1 MNKKFIFL
9 LFTILMTISLI
20 SCREITDEPSEPVVF
35 NPTPA
40 AKEMVMAGAAPVV
53 EVVIVGDPESGSEW
67 FLNEGCN
74 ACHSTG
80 ADKLVGPGFAGIYE
94 RAATRTGYS
103 SSEDYIE
110 ASIRY
115 PGEYIVEGYSNLM
128 PASWEEAEKQE
139 IADIIAY
146 LKTLK

>member
-1 MNKKFIFL
+1 MNKNFL
-9 LFTILMTISLI
+9 FLFFLILMSITLI
-20 SCREITDEPSEPVVF
+20 SCREVTEVPSDPIVF

-53 EVVIVGDPESGSEW
+53 EVVIVGDPSSGSEW
-67 FLNEGCN
+67 FINEGCN

-80 ADKLVGPGFAGIYE
+80 ADKIVGPGFAGIYD
-94 RAATRTGYS
+94 RGATRVGYS
-103 SSEDYIE
+103 SSDDYIE

-128 PASWEEAEKQE
+128 PASWEESEKQE

>member
-1 MNKKFIFL
+1 MNKKIIVF
-9 LFTILMTISLI
+9 LFTVLPTFGAI
-20 SCREITDEPSEPVVF
+20 SCREVTEAPSDPVVF
-35 NPTPA
+35 EPTPA
-40 AKEMVMAGAAPVV
+40 AKEMVMAGAAPEI
-53 EVVIVGDPESGSEW
+53 EVVIVGVPESGSEW

-80 ADKLVGPGFAGIYE
+80 AEKIVGPGFAGIYE
-94 RAATRTGYS
+94 RAASRGYS
-103 SSEDYIE
+103 SPDDYIE

-146 LKTLK
+146 LKTLQ

>member
-1 MNKKFIFL
+1 MNKKI
-9 LFTILMTISLI
+9 TILLSAILLSFTVI
-20 SCREITDEPSEPVVF
+20 SCREVTEPAADPVVF
-35 NPTPA
+35 EPTPA
-40 AKEMVMAGAAPVV
+40 AKEMVMAGAAPEV
-53 EVVIVGDPESGSEW
+53 EVVIVGDPSSGSEW

-74 ACHSTG
+74 ACHST
-80 ADKLVGPGFAGIYE
+80 AAEKIVGPGFAGIYE
-94 RAATRTGYS
+94 RAATRGYS
-103 SSEDYIE
+103 SPDDYIE

-146 LKTLK
+146 LKTLQ

>member
-9 LFTILMTISLI
+9 LFSIILTIPLI
-20 SCREITDEPSEPVVF
+20 SCREVTDTPSEPVVF

-40 AKEMVMAGAAPVV
+40 AKEKLMDGAAPVV
-53 EVVIVGDPESGSEW
+53 EVVIIGNPEAGEEW

-80 ADKLVGPGFAGIYE
+80 SDELVGPGQAGIYE

-103 SSEDYIE
+103 SADEYIE
-110 ASIRY
+110 ASIKY

>member
-1 MNKKFIFL
+1 MSKKFIFL
-9 LFTILMTISLI
+9 LFTILTTVTLI
-20 SCREITDEPSEPVVF
+20 SCREVTEELSEPVVF

-53 EVVIVGDPESGSEW
+53 EVVIVGDPASGSEW

-80 ADKLVGPGFAGIYE
+80 AEKIVGPGFAGIYE
-94 RAATRTGYS
+94 RAATRGYAS
-103 SSEDYIE
+103 SDDYIE

-139 IADIIAY
+139 IADIISY
-146 LKTLK
+146 LKTLE